1 VVYVI
6 KKHPS
11 FYYSSKN
18 KNKVTSSI
26 KYASNFVTYEEAEI
40 VWIDELE
47 KNNKWSVIKIYD

>member
-11 FYYSSKN
+11 FYYCAKN

-26 KYASNFVTYEEAEI
+26 KYASNFYTDEEANS
-40 VWIDELE
+40 VWINEL
-47 KNNKWSVIKIYD
+47 KQNSKWSVIKIYD